1 MSTSTT
7 HPRRARLLRW
17 ALGPLFALVSI
28 LALVPGAL
36 AAPRAT
42 ANLPGWE
49 LLPPP
54 SAAAFH
60 GLAVVNRNV
69 LWIGSD
75 DGTVLRTLNG
85 GRTWHDVT
93 PPGAAGLV
101 HFRDLQAFDADH
113 VVAMTAGPGAF
124 SRIYRTA
131 DGGQSW
137 RLVFQ
142 AADPNFFFDAMAFFD
157 NQRGLALSDPV
168 DGKFQ
173 IVGTTDG
180 GRTWTPLPTDG
191 MPPALPNEFGIADS
205 GTALTTSGNDAWF
218 GSAGAASRI
227 FHSRDGGYTWD
238 VRPTPIVN
246 TPALGAGIFSL
257 AFRTDK
263 AGLAVGGD
271 FDALDSGTDVAAFSY
286 FGSPWTLAP
295 RQPSGLRSAV
305 AWLPGTLATAVTVG
319 FNGSDV
325 SYDAGLHWNRFDDG
339 EFNSVACADNGPC
352 FAVGVDG
359 RVAKLRL

>member
-1 MSTSTT
+1 MMSTSIM
-7 HPRRARLLRW
+7 HPRRGRLLRW
-17 ALGPLFALVSI
+17 TLGPLFALVSI
-28 LALVPGAL
+28 LALAPGAL

-42 ANLPGWE
+42 TNLPSWE

-54 SAAAFH
+54 SAAAFY
-60 GLAVVNRNV
+60 GLAVVDRNV
-69 LWIGSD
+69 VWIGS
-75 DGTVLRTLNG
+75 DGTVLRTVNG

-93 PPGAAGLV
+93 PPGTEGLL
-101 HFRDLQAFDADH
+101 HFHDLQAFDADH
-113 VVAMTAGPGAF
+113 AVAMTVGSGTS

-142 AADPNFFFDAMAFFD
+142 AADPDFYFDAMAFFD
-157 NQRGLALSDPV
+157 NRRGLAFSDPV

-173 IVGTTDG
+173 IVGTIDG
-180 GRTWTPLPTDG
+180 GRSWTLLPTDG
-191 MPPALPNEFGIADS
+191 MPPALPNEFGIAT
-205 GTALTTSGNDAWF
+205 GTSLTTSGNDAWF
-218 GSAGAASRI
+218 GSAFGASRI

-263 AGLAVGGD
+263 VGLAVGGD
-271 FDALDSGTDVAAFSY
+271 FDAVDSGTDVAAFSY
-286 FGSPWTLAP
+286 FGSPWTLSP
-295 RQPSGLRSAV
+295 RQPSGLRGSV
-305 AWLPGTLATAVTVG
+305 AWVPGTLATAVTVG
-319 FNGSDV
+319 VNGSDV

-339 EFNSVACADNGPC
+339 GFFSVACAPNGPC
-352 FAVGVDG
+352 FAVGDGG